1 MEIEACGGSGRTLT
15 SSLYFT
21 FKIMLILMIMARNV
35 TTIMG
40 TMTLMKIIIMQN
52 TRMKD
57 TAALSLLPEKKC
69 RLGSD
74 KHWKLEMTQ
83 WQLRSVGLGIRNHL

>member
-1 MEIEACGGSGRTLT
+1 
-15 SSLYFT
+15 
-21 FKIMLILMIMARNV
+21 MLILMIMARNV

-40 TMTLMKIIIMQN
+40 TMTLMKIIIMPS

-57 TAALSLLPEKKC
+57 TEALSLLPEKKC